1 MPLFLLPYLYSQLV
15 FSSATSYWTNE
26 TSEEEHSPSL
36 PSPETI
42 AQVLR

>member
-15 FSSATSYWTNE
+15 LSSATSYWTEE
-26 TSEEEHSPSL
+26 TSEREHSSSL

-42 AQVLR
+42 EQVLR